1 MAIFARGPEA
11 AERAIWP
18 VWPRGCLIAGSLR
31 VNLTVGNSG
40 VRVEA
45 SVLEEPGG
53 GKPHAGI
60 CAGGVQQWASLPRL
74 QPCEVLATIHACQIP
89 WQ

>member
-1 MAIFARGPEA
+1 
-11 AERAIWP
+11 
-18 VWPRGCLIAGSLR
+18 
-31 VNLTVGNSG
+31 
-40 VRVEA
+40 VEA

-74 QPCEVLATIHACQIP
+74 SPRRESRVVAVPVAEVPGSLGLAMQAQCLRSDSGTRYP
-89 WQ
+89 WDSDFCCCA